1 MRGDGKSRNRAI
13 RGAAGRREQE
23 AAQQQHAAAP
33 AAREERASQP
43 STRGPAQPPAHRALV
58 TRSAASTPH
67 ARAMRGVASRLHHI
81 PSGPEITVIQERDM
95 QGRAHLPRELLSRI
109 GHPPA
114 LRLVHVGLAYV
125 GRRVAQ
131 WAPRHVVPEARARH
145 TACKRD
151 PRPIANSRGLETGSD
166 ERLDEDARYACELD
180 DGSVLFN
187 ITHVGICCRRES
199 SVSRWSAGARAH
211 RSQRE
216 RAHIEARW
224 ADGACGSILLLTVVP
239 RYQPSAP

>member
-1 MRGDGKSRNRAI
+1 
-13 RGAAGRREQE
+13 
-23 AAQQQHAAAP
+23 
-33 AAREERASQP
+33 
-43 STRGPAQPPAHRALV
+43 
-58 TRSAASTPH
+58 
-67 ARAMRGVASRLHHI
+67 MRGVASRLHHI

-166 ERLDEDARYACELD
+166 ERHDEDARYARELD

-187 ITHVGICCRRES
+187 ITHVGICCRREAS
-199 SVSRWSAGARAH
+199 RASVDG
-211 RSQRE
+211 QRE
-216 RAHIEARW
+216 RAQIEARW